1 MKKEA
6 VKKEVVFTPSRW
18 MVHISVSNPKT
29 GKPLL
34 VSRHEC
40 RDRHHA
46 ATLLSE
52 IRELAEDLA
61 EFLPGLS
68 AEGYE
73 LSEAALALPAFVE
86 AVADGTVNLEEE
98 AYWRIGLA
106 KDEPVS
112 EA

>member
-1 MKKEA
+1 M
-6 VKKEVVFTPSRW
+6 KKEVVFQPSRW
-18 MVHISVSNPKT
+18 MVHVSVTSPET
-29 GKPLL
+29 GKPML

-52 IRELAEDLA
+52 VRELAEDLA
-61 EFLPGLS
+61 DFLPGLT

-73 LSEAALALPAFVE
+73 LSEAALVLPSFAE

-98 AYWRIGLA
+98 AYWRSGLA
-106 KDEPVS
+106 KSEPVP

>member
-1 MKKEA
+1 M
-6 VKKEVVFTPSRW
+6 KKEVVFAPSRW
-18 MVHISVSNPKT
+18 MVHISVTSPQT

-52 IRELAEDLA
+52 VRELAEDLA
-61 EFLPGLS
+61 EFLPGLT

-73 LSEAALALPAFVE
+73 LSEAALVLPSFVE

-98 AYWRIGLA
+98 AYWRSGLA
-106 KDEPVS
+106 EDEPIS